1 MHIYAFGSICRGDVS
16 SSSDVDLLAVVEGH
30 DARFSPDDYSIY
42 SYRRI
47 GEIWEE
53 GNPFAW
59 HLSNESKL
67 VFSSDQSDFLATLG
81 KPASYKNCRRDCEKF
96 YALFREAQAS
106 LESNTESIVFDLSMV
121 FLAIR
126 NFSTCYS
133 LGVLSKPDF
142 SRSSALRIG
151 EDSLSIE
158 PGAYAVLERARI
170 LSTRGIGKQIA
181 ENEAREA
188 FAQFPCIDEWMSELL
203 RRVP

>member
-16 SSSDVDLLAVVEGH
+16 PSSDVDLLAIVEGH
-30 DARFSPDDYSIY
+30 DARFSPDEYSIY

-47 GEIWEE
+47 DEIWEE

-67 VFSSDQSDFLATLG
+67 VYSSDQSDFLATLG

-96 YALFREAQAS
+96 YALFREAQTS
-106 LESNTESIVFDLSMV
+106 LESDAASIVFDLSMV
-121 FLAIR
+121 FLAVR

-133 LGVLSKPDF
+133 LGVLPKPDF
-142 SRSSALRIG
+142 SRSAALRIG
-151 EDSLSIE
+151 GDSLSIE
-158 PGAYAVLERARI
+158 PSAYEVLERARM
-170 LSTRGIGKQIA
+170 LSTRGVGNQIL
-181 ENEAREA
+181 ETEARAA
-188 FAQFPCIDEWMSELL
+188 FKHFPCIDEWMSDLL